1 LPYRWRGLLAWRY
14 SRVQAAKGIARLDR
28 ERGIAALVTLAA
40 DPGLA
45 ADDARLEAANALT
58 ALDQIRGTDALA
70 ALAADATLDYAYRPD
85 AAQQLAVTNPGR
97 GMQVLAM
104 AADPTLSAWS
114 RQRAAI
120 DLTWQKNMTTTRRL
134 SPPSPTGPRQPRPGT
149 RLPRLPGTPPRRS
162 QPTRPTALLTAL
174 VTPSATTSDSG
185 VPSSTLRCARSGR
198 PG

>member
-1 LPYRWRGLLAWRY
+1 VLDPRSEGGTIAPPPAWPPRLALQPGPG
-14 SRVQAAKGIARLDR
+14 SQGTARLDR

-70 ALAADATLDYAYRPD
+70 ALAADATLDSAYRPD

-97 GMQVLAM
+97 GMQVLAAI

-120 DLTWQKNMTTTRRL
+120 DLTWLKHDYDTAALAAMAAD
-134 SPPSPTGPRQPRPGT
+134 PTLDSQCLISSDE
-149 RLPRLPGTPPRRS
+149 LPRGGDPRR
-162 QPTRPTALLTAL
+162 RW
-174 VTPSATTSDSG
+174 
-185 VPSSTLRCARSGR
+185 R
-198 PG
+198 